1 MYTSSTQK
9 KCWTFCDQ
17 KELSLLRTKA
27 NQNYRDKYCQFLVSD
42 DKEEHLLTPSEEIML
57 CKIFGCT
64 GIRFGDEFL
73 PTMWPSVQW
82 TALAY
87 FKRFYLQH
95 SVMEYSP
102 RNVMLTCYYL
112 ACKVDEFN
120 VTIDQFVDNMSGDRE
135 SNIKTIS
142 SLEPVLM
149 QEMGYQLTVHCPFR
163 PFEGH
168 IIDMKTKCSLDLDI
182 VRPYS
187 TEFFKKA
194 LIGDILLRYP
204 PSQIALAAIKYG
216 LEQIEQTSFVFDNYL
231 TKLLEYNMPMTHTDE
246 KLTLEKFQLR
256 IDEICNTVIEQAQP
270 VDPNQT
276 SELQS
281 KMQLMIVLHS
291 KLLQRSQE
299 LENVD
304 GECSNS

>member
-1 MYTSSTQK
+1 MPLA
-9 KCWTFCDQ
+9 F
-17 KELSLLRTKA
+17 
-27 NQNYRDKYCQFLVSD
+27 
-42 DKEEHLLTPSEEIML
+42 I
-57 CKIFGCT
+57 
-64 GIRFGDEFL
+64 
-73 PTMWPSVQW
+73 QW

-102 RNVMLTCYYL
+102 RNVLITCYYL

-120 VTIDQFVDNMSGDRE
+120 VTIDQFVDNMRSGDRE
-135 SNIKTIS
+135 SNIKTIL

-168 IIDMKTKCSLDLDI
+168 ILDMKTKFSLDLDL

-216 LEQIEQTSFVFDNYL
+216 LEQIEQTSFVFQNYL
-231 TKLLEYNMPMTHTDE
+231 AKLLEFNTTMTHADE
-246 KLTLEKFQLR
+246 KLTLEKLQLR
-256 IDEICNTVIEQAQP
+256 IDEICNTVIEQAQS
-270 VDPNQT
+270 VDPKQT

-291 KLLQRSQE
+291 KLLQRSQA
-299 LENVD
+299 LENDD
-304 GECSNS
+304 GECSNN